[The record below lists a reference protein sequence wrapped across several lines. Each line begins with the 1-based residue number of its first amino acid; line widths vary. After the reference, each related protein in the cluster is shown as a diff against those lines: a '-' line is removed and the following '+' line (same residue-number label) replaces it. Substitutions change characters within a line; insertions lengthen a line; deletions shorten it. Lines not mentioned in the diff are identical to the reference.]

1 MAFKFRLLLPDG
13 EELPDFHCAV
23 PNWLP
28 GDELMITPRERY
40 TIRAVISPDEF
51 DGEYAAILEVEPL

>member
-1 MAFKFRLLLPDG
+1 MAFRFRLFLPDG

-28 GDELMITPRERY
+28 GDDLMITPQEQYRVLGCDLR
-40 TIRAVISPDEF
+40 RRDRQ
-51 DGEYAAILEVEPL
+51 